1 MAYGIAMDKMMDT
14 ALTEKVVKACLAV
27 RQGLAQEAAVGFGE
41 LVAAEPATADKAAW
55 LQAVESCLLTAAR
68 SKQVELLQGW
78 LRAVEPMIWATKKPA
93 AAGLVAATG
102 EPAAAGL
109 VAAKGEL
116 LVKLTFAAC
125 DKRLDGFKVQL
136 TWLWRRWLRTLGSD
150 VQEAQR
156 LCGEL
161 LNLAARMARRGWREE
176 TSYVLRLVG
185 RIVLSWRSRSEQSL
199 LLWQSVLAQ
208 LSLHFT
214 VYARWDGFAKAC
226 EAYAELVPLLV
237 VLVRRATRDA
247 QQGEQAQHDEQ
258 AHRKPLTEQ
267 QRAAAL
273 KLALRCVR
281 DLVTTIAR
289 TSMQDDMDIFRQW
302 YQYLWQLA
310 GDDPAKKQQLM
321 LLLQL
326 AIRYWQRTL
335 PKSSKKQ
342 VRFLQD
348 LLEPS
353 YSSAEHEALLRR
365 IA

>member
-1 MAYGIAMDKMMDT
+1 MDT
-14 ALTEKVVKACLAV
+14 ALTEKVVKICLAI

-41 LVAAEPATADKAAW
+41 LVAAEPATVDKAAW
-55 LQAVESCLLTAAR
+55 LQAVETCLLTAAR
-68 SKQVELLQGW
+68 SKQVELLQGC
-78 LRAVEPMIWATKKPA
+78 LRALEPMVWATGEPA
-93 AAGLVAATG
+93 AKG

-109 VAAKGEL
+109 VTAKGEL
-116 LVKLTFAAC
+116 LVRLTFAVS
-125 DKRLDGFKVQL
+125 DKRLDGLKVQL
-136 TWLWRRWLRTLGSD
+136 TWLWRRWLRALGAD

-176 TSYVLRLVG
+176 TSYVLRLVA
-185 RIVLSWRSRSEQSL
+185 RAVMSWRHRSEQSL

-226 EAYAELVPLLV
+226 EAYAELVLMLV
-237 VLVRRATRDA
+237 VLVRRAKRDA
-247 QQGEQAQHDEQ
+247 LPME
-258 AHRKPLTEQ
+258 
-267 QRAAAL
+267 QRAAYL
-273 KLALRCVR
+273 KLALRNVR
-281 DLVTTIAR
+281 DLLTNIAR
-289 TSMQDDMDIFRQW
+289 STMQEDMDIFRQW

-310 GDDPAKKQQLM
+310 GDDPARKQQLM

-342 VRFLQD
+342 LRFLQD

-353 YSSAEHEALLRR
+353 YISAEYEALLRR

>member
-1 MAYGIAMDKMMDT
+1 
-14 ALTEKVVKACLAV
+14 
-27 RQGLAQEAAVGFGE
+27 
-41 LVAAEPATADKAAW
+41 
-55 LQAVESCLLTAAR
+55 
-68 SKQVELLQGW
+68 
-78 LRAVEPMIWATKKPA
+78 
-93 AAGLVAATG
+93 
-102 EPAAAGL
+102 
-109 VAAKGEL
+109 GEL
-116 LVKLTFAAC
+116 LLKLTFAAC
-125 DKRLDGFKVQL
+125 DKRLDGLKVQL
-136 TWLWRRWLRTLGSD
+136 TRLWRKWLRTLGED

-161 LNLAARMARRGWREE
+161 LNLAARMARRGWRQE
-176 TSYVLRLVG
+176 TSYVLRLVAWA
-185 RIVLSWRSRSEQSL
+185 VMSFCYRSGQSM
-199 LLWQSVLAQ
+199 LLWQGVLAQ

-226 EAYAELVPLLV
+226 EAYAELVLLLV
-237 VLVRRATRDA
+237 VLLRRAQRC
-247 QQGEQAQHDEQ
+247 EQVELHAQ

-273 KLALRCVR
+273 KLALRTVR

-310 GDDPAKKQQLM
+310 GDDQPKKQQLM

-326 AIRYWQRTL
+326 AIRYWQLTL

-353 YSSAEHEALLRR
+353 YISAEYEELIEK